1 MTCFTQVNFQ
11 ITDTRQALN
20 EMWRAVCDESRKHGS
35 EGGKGHLAS
44 QGTPTLPYHIQM
56 PAKGPYTI
64 KGYKVVVV
72 DSEGNE
78 IEKEGTVALYR
89 CGLSNKKPFCDGVH
103 CNCETL

>member
-1 MTCFTQVNFQ
+1 
-11 ITDTRQALN
+11 
-20 EMWRAVCDESRKHGS
+20 MWRAVCDESRKHGS
-35 EGGKGHLAS
+35 EGGKDHLAS

-78 IEKEGTVALYR
+78 IEKKAQWLFIAVDSPTRSRFVTVPTATVR
-89 CGLSNKKPFCDGVH
+89 PSERNH
-103 CNCETL
+103 